1 MGKFNELYNQILF
14 VESPQYH
21 DANFNKD
28 MQTLE
33 VNTKRAQKT
42 IQDSKKIDTF
52 KNNDVFVREY
62 TGDPDRITYV
72 FIKDDTIN
80 AEVEISQKRTNTFTL
95 GVWQYN
101 KPENKGFVRSVF
113 LDFLPKYYNSIVS
126 DMVANK
132 FGKEFWK
139 KLLQD
144 CINKG
149 YKVTVLEKQKELK
162 YTPEMF
168 EQYWKSNIV
177 DDSTVMP
184 GEKLFKITY

>member
-42 IQDSKKIDTF
+42 IQDSKKIDIF

-62 TGDPDRITYV
+62 TGDPDRLTYV
-72 FIKDDTIN
+72 FIQDNTIN
-80 AEVEISQKRTNTFTL
+80 AEIEISQKRTNTFTL

-101 KPENKGFVRSVF
+101 KPENKGFARLVF
-113 LDFLPKYYNSIVS
+113 LEFLPKYYNSIVS

-132 FGKEFWK
+132 LGKEFWK

-144 CINKG
+144 CINRG
-149 YKVTVLEKQKELK
+149 YKVTVLEKQKELEYK
-162 YTPEMF
+162 PKEF
-168 EQYWKSNIV
+168 EEYWKSNIV
-177 DDSTVMP
+177 NDSTVMP

>member
-1 MGKFNELYNQILF
+1 MGKFNEVYNQILF
-14 VESPQYH
+14 VESPQYY
-21 DANFNKD
+21 DANFNRN

-42 IQDSKKIDTF
+42 IQDFKKIDTF
-52 KNNDVFVREY
+52 KDNDVYVREY
-62 TGDPDRITYV
+62 TGDPDRLTYV
-72 FIKDDTIN
+72 FIKDDIIN
-80 AEVEISQKRTNTFTL
+80 AEIEISQKRTNTFVL

-101 KPENKGFVRSVF
+101 IPKNKGFTRSVF
-113 LDFLPKYYNSIVS
+113 LDFLSKYCSSIVS

-132 FGKEFWK
+132 LGKEFWR
-139 KLLQD
+139 KLLHD

-149 YKVTVLEKQKELK
+149 YKVTVLEKQKELEYK
-162 YTPEMF
+162 LEEF

-177 DDSTVMP
+177 NDSTVMP

>member
-1 MGKFNELYNQILF
+1 MSKFNQLYSQILF
-14 VESPQYH
+14 VESPQYY
-21 DANFNKD
+21 DASFNKD

-42 IQDSKKIDTF
+42 IQNSKKIDTF

-62 TGDPDRITYV
+62 TGDPDRLTYI
-72 FIKDDTIN
+72 FIKDSIIN
-80 AEVEISQKRTNTFTL
+80 AEIEISQKRTNTFIL

-101 KPENKGFVRSVF
+101 ITENKGFVRSVF
-113 LDFLPKYYNSIVS
+113 LELLPKYHNSIVS

-132 FGKEFWK
+132 LGKEFWK

-144 CINKG
+144 CINRG
-149 YKVTVLEKQKELK
+149 YKVTVLEKQKELEYK
-162 YTPEMF
+162 PEEF
-168 EQYWKSNIV
+168 EQYWKGNIV

-184 GEKLFKITY
+184 GEKLFKIIY